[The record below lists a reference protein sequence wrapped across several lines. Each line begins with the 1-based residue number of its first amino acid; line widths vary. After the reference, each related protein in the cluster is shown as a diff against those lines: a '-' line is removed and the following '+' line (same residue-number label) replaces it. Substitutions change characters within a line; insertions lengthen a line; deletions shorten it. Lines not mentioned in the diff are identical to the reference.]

1 MDNLADFD
9 LFFSGYLACAKW
21 SSALYIEDT
30 DGNLISDDNL
40 EGYYFSDEVLKAL
53 TEECCTFYKEY
64 YDLILEFID
73 KAGTNMAGAG
83 HDFWLTRNGH
93 GAGFWDRGAGIVG
106 EILTDHADVYGGVDL
121 GLDENG
127 DIIII

>member
-1 MDNLADFD
+1 MDNLIGFD
-9 LFFSGYLACAKW
+9 LFLDGYLDCAQW
-21 SSALYIEDT
+21 SSPLYTEDT

-40 EGYYFSDEVLKAL
+40 EGYYFSEKALEAL

-64 YDLILEFID
+64 YDLISEFID
-73 KAGTNMAGAG
+73 KANTNMAGAG

-106 EILTDHADVYGGVDL
+106 QILTDYADTFGSLDL
-121 GLDENG
+121 MLNSDNE
-127 DIIII
+127 IIIA